1 MSIESTKSTHD
12 MEKIRE
18 MLLSGDTKQKN
29 KAYRMLCMEKFENN
43 KELFTE
49 RVEPA
54 IEKYRKGDCTMKL
67 TDQNGTPLSGK
78 RIRIQQKTHDFKYGA
93 NIFLLDEFKTEEEN
107 KIFRDT
113 FHQYFNLATVP
124 FYWAELEPEQGKLR
138 FAADSPKIYRR
149 PAPDLCVDYC
159 NEYGVLPKLHCL
171 FYDKFIPSW
180 LPKRDEKAMK
190 ELYEKRFSQ
199 IAERYSGKMY
209 EFEVTNELLDE
220 GNWGDACSVL
230 CEKRDT
236 PLWAYQL
243 ARKYFPGDT
252 LVINES
258 NRVPEI
264 AEQDYRSPYFM
275 FIEGLLLK
283 GAFIDKIG
291 IQNHIFCG
299 ARGPQETEIFKV
311 LQYFNPVKV
320 LDGLGYLAEFGKPL
334 EITEVTIPTFGEDEE
349 AEELQAD
356 ILRHLYRLW
365 FSIPGMESVVYW
377 NTVDGMAYV
386 EPNGISSENRVRGGL
401 FHRDLTPKK
410 AALELKE
417 LFEKEWHTDL
427 ELVTDENGKVD
438 FRGFYG
444 DYILQA
450 EGVNYSFGIHKDG
463 AIENIIELER

>member
-1 MSIESTKSTHD
+1 MKIEGTKSSPD

-18 MLLSGDTKQKN
+18 MLLSDDTKQKN
-29 KAYRMLCMEKFENN
+29 KAFRMLCMEKFEEN
-43 KELFTE
+43 KELFE
-49 RVEPA
+49 KQVEPS
-54 IEKYRKGDCTMKL
+54 IEKYRKGDCTLQL
-67 TDQNGTPLSGK
+67 TDENGKPLSGR
-78 RIRIQQKTHDFKYGA
+78 RIHIQQKTHDFKYGA
-93 NIFLLDEFKTEEEN
+93 NIFLLDEFKTQEEN
-107 KIFRDT
+107 RIYRDT

-124 FYWAELEPEQGKLR
+124 FYWAELEPEQGKPR
-138 FAADSPKIYRR
+138 FAADSLKIYRR

-159 NEYGVLPKLHCL
+159 NEHGILPKLHCL

-190 ELYEKRFSQ
+190 EFYEKRYAQ
-199 IAERYSGKMY
+199 IAERYTGKMY
-209 EFEVTNELLDE
+209 EFEVSNELLDE
-220 GNWGDACSVL
+220 WKWGDACSIL

-236 PLWAYQL
+236 PLWAYQM
-243 ARKYFPGDT
+243 ARKYFPEET
-252 LVINES
+252 LVINEG
-258 NRVPEI
+258 NRVPEV

-275 FIEGLLLK
+275 YIEGLFLK
-283 GAFIDKIG
+283 GASIDKIG

-299 ARGPQETEIFKV
+299 TRGPQETEVFKY
-311 LQYFNPVKV
+311 LQYFDPVKV
-320 LDGLGYLAEFGKPL
+320 LNGLGYLAEFGKPL
-334 EITEVTIPTFGEDEE
+334 EITEVSIPTFGEDEE

-356 ILRHLYRLW
+356 ILRHLYHLW
-365 FSIPGMESVVYW
+365 FSIPSMESIIYW

-386 EPNGISSENRVRGGL
+386 KSNGISSENRVRGGL

-410 AALELKE
+410 AALALKE

-444 DYILQA
+444 DYVLQA

>member
-1 MSIESTKSTHD
+1 MSIGSTKSTLD
-12 MEKIRE
+12 KEKIQE
-18 MLLSGDTKQKN
+18 MLASGDAKQKN
-29 KAYRMLCMEKFENN
+29 KAYRMLCMKKFEEN
-43 KELFTE
+43 KELFTQ
-49 RVEPA
+49 RVEPS
-54 IEKYRKGDCTMKL
+54 IEKYRKGDCTLQL

-78 RIRIQQKTHDFKYGA
+78 RVRIQQKTHDFKYGA

-107 KIFRDT
+107 QIFRDT

-159 NEYGVLPKLHCL
+159 NEHGILPKLHCL

-190 ELYEKRFSQ
+190 ELYEKRFEQ
-199 IAERYSGKMY
+199 IAERYSGKLY

-220 GNWGDACSVL
+220 WKWGDTCSVL

-243 ARKYFPGDT
+243 ARKYFPEDT

-275 FIEGLLLK
+275 YIEGLLLK
-283 GAFIDKIG
+283 GASIDKIG

-299 ARGPQETEIFKV
+299 TRGPQETEIFKF
-311 LQYFNPVKV
+311 LQYFDPVKV

-349 AEELQAD
+349 EEELQAD

-377 NTVDGMAYV
+377 NTVDGMAYIK
-386 EPNGISSENRVRGGL
+386 PDGISTENRVHGGL

-410 AALELKE
+410 AALALKE
-417 LFEKEWHTDL
+417 LFEEEWHTDL

-444 DYILQA
+444 DYVLQA

-463 AIENIIELER
+463 AIENIIKLER

>member
-1 MSIESTKSTHD
+1 MSIGSTKSTLD
-12 MEKIRE
+12 KEKIQE
-18 MLLSGDTKQKN
+18 MLASGDAKQKN
-29 KAYRMLCMEKFENN
+29 KAYRMLCMKKFEEN
-43 KELFTE
+43 KELFTQ
-49 RVEPA
+49 RVEPS
-54 IEKYRKGDCTMKL
+54 IEKYRKGDCTLQL

-78 RIRIQQKTHDFKYGA
+78 RVRIQQKTHDFKYGA

-107 KIFRDT
+107 QIFRDT

-159 NEYGVLPKLHCL
+159 NEHGILPKLHCL

-190 ELYEKRFSQ
+190 ELYEKRFEQ
-199 IAERYSGKMY
+199 IAERYSGKLY

-220 GNWGDACSVL
+220 WKWEDTCSVL

-243 ARKYFPGDT
+243 ARKYFPEDT

-275 FIEGLLLK
+275 YIEGLLLK
-283 GAFIDKIG
+283 GASIDKIG

-299 ARGPQETEIFKV
+299 TRGPQETEIFKF
-311 LQYFNPVKV
+311 LQYFDPVKV
-320 LDGLGYLAEFGKPL
+320 LDGLGYLAEFGKPP

-377 NTVDGMAYV
+377 NTVDGMAYIK
-386 EPNGISSENRVRGGL
+386 PDGISTENRVHGGL
-401 FHRDLTPKK
+401 FHRDLTPNK
-410 AALELKE
+410 AALALKE
-417 LFEKEWHTDL
+417 LFEEEWHTDL

-444 DYILQA
+444 DYVLQA